1 MQEYSTEHREVK
13 AAVRA
18 LDEAIISKAN
28 KKDFF
33 ECRNTLETKMSF
45 EDG

>member
-1 MQEYSTEHREVK
+1 MHEYSTEHREVK

-18 LDEAIISKAN
+18 LDEAITSKAN

-33 ECRNTLETKMSF
+33 EIRN
-45 EDG
+45 